1 MTLTTHW
8 DRLTP
13 EQRVAAAG
21 VDCMGSPMFSFLT
34 GFYVMGTVSFDDKWQ
49 TAATNGRDE
58 CYAPS
63 FVAKQN
69 RKQMRYLRTHEVMH
83 KALKH
88 CSDYK
93 EINSKY
99 PLLSNIAQDHVINL
113 MIESLDPTFS
123 FVERPAGVSICCDA
137 QYTDMSWLDVLR
149 LLIKDQPPP
158 DRPNPK
164 KDGSGGKASAPQ
176 DGAQPKQGAGE
187 PHDGV
192 GEPGM
197 PLDTHLP
204 LPDDVDADKHNE
216 QVDVMVRQG
225 KFIADKLAGR
235 KGSGGP
241 LDALA
246 QTRSTDWASAMREF
260 IDTVCEGDEYST
272 FSPPNKRLQHLNNI
286 VLPSRFD
293 ERAGEL
299 IINCDTSGS
308 MGSVYP
314 TVFGEIARI
323 VQVANP
329 EAVRVIWWDTRVAG
343 EQLFTPAQYANIAKL
358 FKPKGGGG
366 TSPGAVVEYVRAKKY
381 KPVAAIWLTDGY
393 LDGSERQARGLDIPQ
408 LWGVVDN
415 TSFRAPVGKVV
426 RINSMTL

>member
-1 MTLTTHW
+1 MTLSTHW
-8 DRLTP
+8 DRLTAQ
-13 EQRVAAAG
+13 QRVAAAG
-21 VDCMGSPMFSFLT
+21 VDCMGSTMFSFLT

-58 CYAPS
+58 FYAPS

-93 EINSKY
+93 ELVQKY
-99 PLLSNIAQDHVINL
+99 PMPSNIAQDHVINL

-137 QYTDMSWLDVLR
+137 QYTDMSWLEVLR
-149 LLIKDQPPP
+149 LLLKDMPPPPPPP
-158 DRPNPK
+158 DNPKPK
-164 KDGSGGKASAPQ
+164 KDGKGGEAP
-176 DGAQPKQGAGE
+176 DPKRDAGV
-187 PHDGV
+187 PQTGV

-204 LPDDVDADKHNE
+204 LPDDADTGKHNE
-216 QVDVMVRQG
+216 EVDVLVRQG

-241 LDALA
+241 LDALTR
-246 QTRSTDWASAMREF
+246 TRSTDWAGAMREF

-272 FSPPNKRLQHLNNI
+272 FSPPNKRMQHLGNI

-299 IINCDTSGS
+299 LICCDTSGS

-314 TVFGEIARI
+314 VVFGEIARI
-323 VQVANP
+323 AEVANP

-343 EQLFTPAQYANIAKL
+343 EQLFTPAQYASIAKL

-366 TSPGAVVEYVRAKKY
+366 TSPGAVVQYVRAKKY

-393 LDGSERQARGLDIPQ
+393 LDGSEGQARGMDIPQ

-415 TSFRAPVGKVV
+415 TAFRAPTGKVV
-426 RINSMTL
+426 QINSMTL

>member
-1 MTLTTHW
+1 MTLSTHW

-34 GFYVMGTVSFDDKWQ
+34 AFYVMGTVSFDDKWQ

-58 CYAPS
+58 FYSPA
-63 FVAKQN
+63 FVAKMN
-69 RKQMRYLRTHEVMH
+69 RKQMRYVRTHEVLH
-83 KALKH
+83 KGLKH
-88 CSDYK
+88 CSDYEDIVK
-93 EINSKY
+93 KY

-113 MIESLDPTFS
+113 MIESLDPTFN
-123 FVERPAGVSICCDA
+123 FVERPADVSICCDA
-137 QYTDMSWLDVLR
+137 QYAGMGWLEVLR
-149 LLIKDQPPP
+149 LLLKNPPP
-158 DRPNPK
+158 TPPDNPK
-164 KDGSGGKASAPQ
+164 RGKGDGS
-176 DGAQPKQGAGE
+176 GE

-272 FSPPNKRLQHLNNI
+272 FSPPNKRLQHLGNI

-323 VQVANP
+323 AQVANP

-343 EQLFTPAQYANIAKL
+343 EQLFMPEQYADIAKL

-393 LDGSERQARGLDIPQ
+393 LDGSESRARGLDIPQ